1 MAPHHSSSD
10 SESSD
15 DEGAPETISLVQSK
29 KDIQKLD
36 AQLKKAEMAERQS
49 KRRQNRELDR
59 KLKERADMNRD
70 GKKKAG
76 ELEARMQ
83 RAMQEAQEEMDEEG
97 ESGSGGGDSDS
108 DSENSDQVDEDVSS
122 LDDDQGSIHSE
133 EAEEEE
139 AEILPQKSKKKT
151 YNPDHL
157 PDELFTAA
165 FASQASASKRKAPED
180 EEDKPVKQTPKKQK
194 RSHTQKDLMVG
205 SRAIRMLPTPGQPI
219 TPYVAPSGKIKKFLN
234 RTLALG
240 GKKQQSKTWERRP
253 ANIGV
258 LRRDG
263 PPSNF
268 VRNR

>member
-15 DEGAPETISLVQSK
+15 DEGAPETISLAQSK

-36 AQLKKAEMAERQS
+36 AQLKKAEIAERQS
-49 KRRQNRELDR
+49 KRRENRELDR

-76 ELEARMQ
+76 EVDELEARMQ

-97 ESGSGGGDSDS
+97 ESGSGGGDSYS
-108 DSENSDQVDEDVSS
+108 DSENSD
-122 LDDDQGSIHSE
+122 SE
-133 EAEEEE
+133 V

-180 EEDKPVKQTPKKQK
+180 EEDKPLKQTLKKQK
-194 RSHTQKDLMVG
+194 RSHTQKDLIVG

-219 TPYVAPSGKIKKFLN
+219 TPFAAPSGKIKKFLN

-240 GKKQQSKTWERRP
+240 GKKTTIEDLGTKTCKHWC
-253 ANIGV
+253 
-258 LRRDG
+258 
-263 PPSNF
+263 PST
-268 VRNR
+268 